1 MKKEKVLKR
10 VSKIQRRRLKN
21 ILAAKKMKQYEL
33 AIAVGIDPC
42 PFSKICSGWWKVPP
56 EFFRRIERK
65 LNLQEGTF

>member
-1 MKKEKVLKR
+1 MKKEKDLKR

-42 PFSKICSGWWKVPP
+42 PFSKICSG
-56 EFFRRIERK
+56 
-65 LNLQEGTF
+65 